1 MSDWK
6 PCPATVAKIEAARRV
21 IEEAA
26 KGGFRLTLRAVF
38 YRMLARN
45 IIPNT
50 KQAYKS
56 LSATLVKARWAGML
70 PFDCID
76 DPERSELVGKTWG
89 SVRECL
95 EDAARTYRTDWWSH
109 ADPVVEVWAEKV
121 AVAGILEEMVID
133 RCGVLFVAGL
143 RYSSLTHLYGA
154 ACRFAERPGGTVI
167 LYVGD
172 HDPSGLDMDR
182 DLVARLEDL
191 GRELKSALS
200 VSLKRVALTMDQIEE
215 YNLPSQPT
223 KATDSRAAGYG
234 NDGSWELDALP
245 AAVLADV
252 VEGAIRDRLPPDF
265 DGRRREDESA
275 QDRLWSMAANA

>member
-1 MSDWK
+1 M
-6 PCPATVAKIEAARRV
+6 

-38 YRMLARN
+38 YRMVARN

-56 LSATLVKARWAGML
+56 LSETLDKARWAGML

-76 DPERSELVGKTWG
+76 DPGRRELVGKTWG

-95 EDAARTYRTDWWSH
+95 EGATRTYRTDWWSH
-109 ADPVVEVWAEKV
+109 ADPVVVVWAEKV
-121 AVAGILEEMVID
+121 AVAGILEEMAIE
-133 RCGVLFVAGL
+133 RYGVLFVAGI
-143 RYSSLTHLYGA
+143 RYSSLTHLFGA

-182 DLVARLEDL
+182 DRVRRLEGL
-191 GRELKSALS
+191 G
-200 VSLKRVALTMDQIEE
+200 V
-215 YNLPSQPT
+215 
-223 KATDSRAAGYG
+223 
-234 NDGSWELDALP
+234 GS
-245 AAVLADV
+245 
-252 VEGAIRDRLPPDF
+252 
-265 DGRRREDESA
+265 
-275 QDRLWSMAANA
+275 